1 MNYFTHLYCPKCSNT
16 YEKEKPV
23 NLCKCG
29 SPLLAEYDLEK
40 AKNFVKE
47 SLQGRENNMWRYREL
62 LPVVI
67 PENIISLGEGFT
79 PIFPFQRLGKMLG
92 LENLFCKDE
101 GLNPT
106 GSFKARGAAAGISR
120 IRELGIKEIAM
131 PTAGNA
137 GGAWASYGA
146 RAGIKT
152 HIAMPV
158 DAPEITKTECVVAG
172 AEVYLVRGNIADAGK
187 IIGEGAKKYDWFEV
201 STLKEP
207 YRIEG
212 KKTMGFEILEQ
223 MNWDPPD
230 YIFYPTGGGVGIIGI
245 WKAIKEMEE
254 IGWIDGKKKPKMVS
268 VQAEGCAPIVRAF
281 EQGEK
286 FATEWSEPETIAAGI
301 RVPKALGDFL
311 VLEAIR
317 DSGGTALAVS
327 DGEIKK
333 AIEQI
338 ARLEGMFI
346 CPEGAANVVALEK
359 LIDKGWLNPGEKVLL
374 LNTGAGIKYSQILK
388 YDFAIL
394 EKNDRL

>member
-1 MNYFTHLYCPKCSNT
+1 MNYFTHLNCPKCSST

-40 AKNFVKE
+40 ARNFVKE

-62 LPVVI
+62 LPVVDT
-67 PENIISLGEGFT
+67 ENIISLGEGFT
-79 PIFPFQRLGKMLG
+79 PIFPFQSLGRELG
-92 LENLFCKDE
+92 LRNLFCKDE

-120 IRELGIKEIAM
+120 VLELGIKEIAM

-152 HIAMPV
+152 HIAMPL
-158 DAPEITKTECVVAG
+158 DAPEITKTECAVAG

-187 IIGEGAKKYDWFEV
+187 IIGEGAKKYGWFEV

-212 KKTMGFEILEQ
+212 KKTMGFEIFEQ
-223 MNWDPPD
+223 MKWDPPD

-245 WKAIKEMEE
+245 WKAIKEMEQ
-254 IGWIDGKKKPKMVS
+254 IGWIEGEKKPKMVA
-268 VQAEGCAPIVRAF
+268 VQAEGCAPIVKAW
-281 EQGEK
+281 ETGKE
-286 FATEWSEPETIAAGI
+286 FADPWEDPHTLAAGI
-301 RVPKALGDFL
+301 RVPRALGDFL
-311 VLEAIR
+311 VLQALRE
-317 DSGGTALAVS
+317 SGGAALAVS
-327 DGEIKK
+327 DEDILGAMEKT
-333 AIEQI
+333 
-338 ARLEGMFI
+338 ARSEGMFI
-346 CPEGAANVVALEK
+346 CPEGAANIAALEK
-359 LIDKGWLNPGEKVLL
+359 MVARGQINPEDRVLL
-374 LNTGAGIKYSQILK
+374 LNTGAGIKYAEVLK
-388 YDFAIL
+388 YGFPVL
-394 EKNDRL
+394 EKTARL